1 VDQGKF
7 REDLFYR
14 LSVVPIR
21 VPSLRE
27 RPGDIRALAG
37 YFLDE
42 FCARNNFRPK
52 TIDGE
57 VFARFEKYS
66 WPGNVRELKN
76 TIERMA
82 ILFSED
88 HLSTASIP
96 LEIRQSAGPE
106 TRSNLQDARESAE
119 RASIVKVLEQTKW
132 NVSSAARVLGIERT
146 NLHKRI
152 RALGISKA
160 K

>member
-1 VDQGKF
+1 
-7 REDLFYR
+7 
-14 LSVVPIR
+14 
-21 VPSLRE
+21 
-27 RPGDIRALAG
+27 
-37 YFLDE
+37 
-42 FCARNNFRPK
+42 
-52 TIDGE
+52 
-57 VFARFEKYS
+57 
-66 WPGNVRELKN
+66 VRELKN
-76 TIERMA
+76 TVERMA
-82 ILFSED
+82 ILFPED

-152 RALGISKA
+152 RALGIGKA